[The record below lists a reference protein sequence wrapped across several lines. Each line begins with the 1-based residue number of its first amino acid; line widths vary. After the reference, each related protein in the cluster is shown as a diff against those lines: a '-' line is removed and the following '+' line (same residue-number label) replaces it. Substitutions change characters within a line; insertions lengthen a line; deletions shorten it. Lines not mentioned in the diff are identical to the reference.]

1 MRKLIFI
8 LLFVLGAQAA
18 LAQSITVSGVVSGD
32 DGFPVIGAGVLVQGS
47 NKGTVTDADGKYTIQ
62 ADREDVL
69 IFSSLGYKEVREGVA
84 GRKTINVVLSP
95 DSQLLDD
102 AVVIGYGT
110 QKKSDLTG
118 SVGIVRMDE
127 IASPALSSTD
137 AALQGRIAGVDIL
150 SGGGE
155 PGGAASIRIRGTRS
169 ISAGNDPLIVV
180 DGVVDA
186 VESFSDINP
195 DDIKNIT
202 VLKDAS
208 STAIYGAR
216 GSNGVI
222 IVTTKGD
229 DTGSKVAVTF
239 SASVGMSELPRKLD
253 IMNATEFAQFRNDYK
268 YTAGNVSAIAAQASG
283 LYPFEDPSVY
293 GEGTDWQDV
302 LTRKALQQEYKLA
315 LNYGTSKYHIYGSF
329 GYENRDGIIIGTRMN
344 KYTSLLKTDLKVF
357 KWLKVGARYNFT
369 FRRNDRNSVTINGI
383 SNGSAVCLSPLVGPE
398 DEWNRYSDEGGS
410 GGAVYNSPYLIA
422 RNTTNYVNIKYFNV
436 APWAEV
442 YPFKGATL
450 KSVFS
455 AGWTDNDAY
464 YYSPATMP
472 LAKVRK
478 TGGTA
483 SRTTDDRTSFLSET
497 TFTWKQVFKKSHN
510 LELMGGFT
518 AGRKTINYKYTRG
531 VGYLDDSVGPFSMG
545 SIMDRRNLTERSSLS
560 PITRMSVLGRANYSY
575 KGRYHLTLTARY
587 DGSSNFS
594 AGHKWGFFPAA
605 AFRWTLTQEP
615 WMGAAKAAGLTN
627 LSLRLSA
634 GRSGNDAISSYVSQQ
649 ALTSEVSTWLFGE
662 SQLLSTYPTRLD
674 NPSLT
679 WEKTDSY
686 NAGLDMSILNDR
698 ITVTADAFFS
708 RTHDLLLKVQNQKQ
722 TGFDSR
728 WANVGST
735 KGWGWEVAIASRNI
749 VRQKFTWKTELTL
762 SHNNSI
768 VTDIGADFDQVATYT
783 KSSQMLYGYKVD
795 YPVNALWGYKFGGVW
810 HNDGERADNV
820 ATHAFVSYQD
830 KNGYA
835 KYVDVNHDGILDYR
849 DMAYLGSADPIVFGG
864 LQNTFNW
871 KQFSLGVYFT
881 YSIGGYIYNLSEINL
896 SSGVSNTNKYRYM
909 LDGWHPVR
917 NPESDIP
924 GAYMVDGYCS
934 DRYVHDASYLRL
946 KTLSLS
952 YVLDLSRKVK
962 WCRDITF
969 SVFMDNVFLLSHYNG
984 YDPDV
989 STSSSVRRLDT
1000 ASYPSPRTYMLSIK
1014 FRY

>member
-1 MRKLIFI
+1 MRKFFFAAFFALA
-8 LLFVLGAQAA
+8 AQAV
-18 LAQSITVSGVVSGD
+18 LAQNITVTGVVSGD
-32 DGFPVIGAGVLVQGS
+32 DGFPVVGAGILVQGS
-47 NKGTVTDADGKYTIQ
+47 DKGTVTDADGKYSILVDKD
-62 ADREDVL
+62 AVL
-69 IFSSLGYKEVREGVA
+69 IFSSLGFKEAREGVS
-84 GRKTINVVLSP
+84 GRKLINVVLAP
-95 DSQLLDD
+95 DSQLLSD

-118 SVGIVRMDE
+118 SVGVVSMED
-127 IASPALSSTD
+127 IASPALASTD

-155 PGGAASIRIRGTRS
+155 PGEASSIRIRGTRS

-195 DDIKNIT
+195 DDIKSIT

-222 IVTTKGD
+222 IVTTKGGE
-229 DTGSKVAVTF
+229 TGSKVAVTL

-253 IMNATEFAQFRNDYK
+253 IMDASEFAQFRNDYK
-268 YTAGNVSAIAAQASG
+268 FTAGNVSATAAQTSG
-283 LYPFEDPSVY
+283 LYPFENPAIY
-293 GEGTDWQDV
+293 GKGTDWQDV
-302 LTRKALQQEYKLA
+302 LTRRALQQDYKLA
-315 LNYGTSKYHIYGSF
+315 LNYGTSKFHVYGSF
-329 GYENRDGIIIGTRMN
+329 GYEKRDGIIIGTGMN
-344 KYTSLLKTDLKVF
+344 KYTSLLKADLKVF
-357 KWLKVGARYNFT
+357 KWLKVGARLNFAV
-369 FRRNDRNSVTINGI
+369 RRNDRNSVTINGV

-422 RNTTNYVNIKYFNV
+422 RNTTNYVHIKYFNV
-436 APWAEV
+436 APWVEI
-442 YPFKGATL
+442 YPFTGATL

-464 YYSPATMP
+464 YYSPASMP

-483 SRTTDDRTSFLSET
+483 SRTTDDRTSLLSET
-497 TFTWKQVFKKSHN
+497 TFTWKKTFVKSHA
-510 LELMGGFT
+510 LELMAGFT
-518 AGRKTINYKYTRG
+518 AGKKSTDYKYTRG
-531 VGYLDDSVGPFSMG
+531 VGYMDDVVGPYNMG
-545 SIMDRRNLTERSSLS
+545 SLVDRRNLTERSSLS
-560 PITRMSVLGRANYSY
+560 QITRMSVLGRVNYAY
-575 KGRYHLTLTARY
+575 KGRYHLTLTARC
-587 DGSSNFS
+587 DGSSNFA

-605 AFRWTLTQEP
+605 AFRWTVTNEP
-615 WMGAAKAAGLTN
+615 WMGAARAGGLTN

-662 SQLLSTYPTRLD
+662 SQQLSTYPTRLD
-674 NPSLT
+674 NASLT
-679 WEKTDSY
+679 WEKTDNY
-686 NAGLDMSILNDR
+686 NVGVDISLLNER
-698 ITVTADAFFS
+698 VTITADAFFS
-708 RTHDLLLKVQNQKQ
+708 DTHDLLLKVQNPKQ

-735 KGWGWEVAIASRNI
+735 RGWGWELAIASRNI
-749 VRQKFTWKTELTL
+749 VRQHFSWKTELTL
-762 SHNNSI
+762 SHNNSV
-768 VTDIGADFDQVATYT
+768 VTDIGAEFDQVATYT
-783 KSSQMLYGYKVD
+783 KNSQMLYGYKVG
-795 YPVNALWGYKFGGVW
+795 YPVNALWGYKYGGVW
-810 HNDGERADNV
+810 HNDAERADNV
-820 ATHAFVSYQD
+820 ATRAFVSYQD

-835 KYVDVNHDGILDYR
+835 KYVDLNHDGILDYR
-849 DMAYLGSADPIVFGG
+849 DRAYLGSTDPIVFGG
-864 LQNTFNW
+864 LQNTFTW
-871 KQFSLGVYFT
+871 RQLSLGIYFT

-896 SSGVSNTNKYRYM
+896 SSGISNTNKYRYM

-917 NPESDIP
+917 NPQSDIP
-924 GAYMVDGYCS
+924 GAYMVDSYCS

-946 KTLSLS
+946 KSLSLS

-969 SVFMDNVFLLSHYNG
+969 SAFFDNVFLLSRYNG